1 MKILVTGAAGFLGSR
16 LAGALLAGAPGLPE
30 VSTLVAVDIAA
41 GRIDDPRVDWK
52 IGTITDDQFT
62 RSIVEPDVDAVYHL
76 AAVVSG
82 QAEAEFDLGM
92 RVNVD
97 AHTRAARGLP
107 SPRETAT
114 LRLHELAR
122 RLRRRASRHRAGRR
136 RGGAAIVVRLGE
148 SDRRAAGARVFEE
161 GIRRRHRLPPAHGG
175 GPSRSRP
182 TRPHR
187 RSSAASFASRLRAST
202 RSARCRSTHAS
213 GSLHRSW

>member
-41 GRIDDPRVDWK
+41 GPHRRSSRRLENRDDHRRPVHEVDCRARCRRGVPPR
-52 IGTITDDQFT
+52 GGRE
-62 RSIVEPDVDAVYHL
+62 RSGRGGVRPRHASERRRHA
-76 AAVVSG
+76 
-82 QAEAEFDLGM
+82 
-92 RVNVD
+92 
-97 AHTRAARGLP
+97 RAARGLP

-114 LRLHELAR
+114 LRLRELAR

-161 GIRRRHRLPPAHGG
+161 GIRRRHRLPPALGDR
-175 GPSRSRP
+175 PSRSAQRG
-182 TRPHR
+182 RVVVRQRHHSR
-187 RSSAASFASRLRAST
+187 AACGAST

-213 GSLHRSW
+213 GSPHRSW